1 MKYLLALSLLFVT
14 NQVVAQQQMYQW
26 KDTNGQVHFSDNPAM
41 AAKASN
47 AKLLDTPSAQK
58 VNSTTA
64 ISEEQIEARRTQD
77 AELQQQ
83 NIQQQAHLER
93 LQDSCRKEYATLQL
107 IKTKKRIKVPDPDP
121 TNKTHSR
128 FLSDEELDAYIAKVE
143 NDYNNSCSR
152 L

>member
-14 NQVVAQQQMYQW
+14 NLVVAQQQMYQW
-26 KDTNGQVHFSDNPAM
+26 KDTNGQVHFTDNPAM

-47 AKLLDTPSAQK
+47 AKLMDTPSAQK

-64 ISEEQIEARRTQD
+64 VSEEQIEAKRMQD
-77 AELQQQ
+77 AQQEQQKLQQQ
-83 NIQQQAHLER
+83 ARLAG
-93 LQDSCRKEYATLQL
+93 LQDSCKKEYATLQL
-107 IKTKKRIKVPDPDP
+107 LKSKKRIKVPDPDP
-121 TNKTHSR
+121 ANKTHSR

-143 NDYNNSCSR
+143 NDYNNSCGS